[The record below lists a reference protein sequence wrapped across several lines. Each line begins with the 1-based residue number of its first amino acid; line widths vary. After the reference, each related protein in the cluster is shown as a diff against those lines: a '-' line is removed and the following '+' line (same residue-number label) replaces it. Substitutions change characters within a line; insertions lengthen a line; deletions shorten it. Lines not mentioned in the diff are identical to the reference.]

1 MSGDQFV
8 TFEQIAAAMPAPLVW
23 SQDAILKIGRQT
35 RSPLKF
41 IRAGNRTSPP
51 LWSRKA
57 VLSWFRKTY
66 AKAPE
71 LVAEFE
77 SRLTAKLAPKA
88 VKKVTVKL

>member
-1 MSGDQFV
+1 MSDDLISY
-8 TFEQIAAAMPAPLVW
+8 EQIATALPPPLVW
-23 SQDAILKIGRQT
+23 TEGALIKIGRQT

-51 LWSRKA
+51 LWSRSA

-88 VKKVTVKL
+88 VKKVKS